1 MDKDKNKNNE
11 INNNNNNNN
20 NQEIINKI
28 ITSIQNTEFNE
39 KIKKHEEFING
50 LFTKIMTLAT
60 KKFNKISTKLFEEIQ
75 KKCILQKE
83 KDLITI
89 TPQKGNEEICETLQK
104 NITNLS
110 EQMNYL
116 ILGAKQ
122 EFLFIENMTSN
133 SLNECIKDGASVFL
147 KDKNEENLE
156 THIYNC
162 FSFSDL
168 FNIAAEHEID
178 EAIYN
183 NLKEIMKKMI

>member
-133 SLNECIKDGASVFL
+133 SLHECIKDGANVFL